1 MPGVNEQR
9 TFIGVAALCFIAS
22 AAVTIAGCAAMSCMP
37 GMEMPG
43 GWTMSMTWMRMP
55 GQGWPGAAATFLG
68 MWAVMMV
75 AMMLPALVP
84 MLMRYRAAV
93 IPARAARRNAL
104 TLRVAAGY
112 FFVWTIAGAI
122 AYLPGVTLAELAMR
136 TPGVAR
142 AVPVGTSIVT
152 VLAGAWQLS
161 AWKSRQLACCRETID
176 CCRPPAITS
185 HAAWRH
191 GFDLGARCLR
201 CCAPL
206 TLLLFV
212 MGVMELRAMALVTG
226 AIALERLAPQGDRAA
241 RAIGAL
247 MLAAGLLGV
256 LRALE

>member
-22 AAVTIAGCAAMSCMP
+22 AAVTIAWCASMSMP

-43 GWTMSMTWMRMP
+43 GWTMSMAWMRMP
-55 GQGWPGAAATFLG
+55 GQGWPGAAASFIG
-68 MWAVMMV
+68 MWAVMMI

-84 MLMRYRAAV
+84 MLLRYRAALGRA
-93 IPARAARRNAL
+93 PASRRNAL

-112 FFVWTIAGAI
+112 FLLWILAGVT
-122 AYLPGVTLAELAMR
+122 AYPPGVVLAELAMR
-136 TPGVAR
+136 VP
-142 AVPVGTSIVT
+142 AVTHAMPIAAGIATM
-152 VLAGAWQLS
+152 LAGAWQLS
-161 AWKSRQLACCRETID
+161 RWKLRQLEGCRDTID
-176 CCRPPAITS
+176 CCRPPGATAT
-185 HAAWRH
+185 AAWRH

-201 CCAPL
+201 CCGPL
-206 TLLLFV
+206 TALLFV

-226 AIALERLAPQGDRAA
+226 AIAIERGASRGNRAA
-241 RAIGAL
+241 RAFGAV